1 MKDMKDRDLTAQ
13 AHNQGLFAGIVS
25 IVLALIGTWLGI
37 RLDPAQQ
44 TAVLVA
50 AGFVVSAILAAFH
63 VAASAAET
71 AGLPAADFHSEAF
84 WMGMISA
91 LATVA
96 VLVFRVPLTP
106 SQVHLLL
113 SAAAIVVALILGT
126 GHVGSRIAK
135 SQGQKAMATHLDS
148 LLQQAAELSA
158 KIPHTPEESSSAAAG
173 AEVPPPKG

>member
-1 MKDMKDRDLTAQ
+1 MKQ
-13 AHNQGLFAGIVS
+13 ATTQIHNQGLFAGIVAV
-25 IVLALIGTWLGI
+25 ILALVSAAFGV

-50 AGFVVSAILAAFH
+50 AGFVVSALLAAFH

-71 AGLPAADFHSEAF
+71 AGLPAADFHSQAY
-84 WMGMISA
+84 WMGLISA

-113 SAAAIVVALILGT
+113 SAAGIVVALILGT
-126 GHVGSRIAK
+126 GHVGASVAR
-135 SQGQKAMATHLDS
+135 
-148 LLQQAAELSA
+148 AAR
-158 KIPHTPEESSSAAAG
+158 T
-173 AEVPPPKG
+173 AEVDRGRIEALTGSLMTTLNATTPKPPAPQAPEAKEGQVAP